1 MNSYGFVNFLI
12 LSQASAD
19 ISICFLNFD
28 KKSNNECDIYEFLGY
43 IGDTVDTVDTVVM
56 ALLSSFNDSN
66 EKEIFL

>member
-12 LSQASAD
+12 LSQASED

-43 IGDTVDTVDTVVM
+43 MVDNVVM
-56 ALLSSFNDSN
+56 ALLSSFDDSN
-66 EKEIFL
+66 EK

>member
-43 IGDTVDTVDTVVM
+43 MGDTVVL
-56 ALLSSFNDSN
+56 ALLSSFDDSN